1 MAERLR
7 RQFMESQ
14 PDWFPTQQDP
24 RFGPPAKYPIFHT
37 FRNRIECSK
46 AGIHAPTVAGIAGT
60 VKDGAFSIC
69 VSGGYRDDKD
79 EGDFMYVSHF
89 ASLVGTGNGK
99 QVEDQSF
106 THPDNAAL
114 LRSFETKRPVRV
126 VRGFKPNS
134 VYAPA
139 QGYRYDGMYVVENA
153 YMSKSKETGYMICTY
168 ELRRVP
174 GQPPIPKREL

>member
-79 EGDFMYVSHF
+79 EGDFIIYTGTGGQGDNNF
-89 ASLVGTGNGK
+89 GTGNGK

-139 QGYRYDGMYVVENA
+139 QG
-153 YMSKSKETGYMICTY
+153 
-168 ELRRVP
+168 
-174 GQPPIPKREL
+174 